1 MAPKNIKEILMVLIF
16 FLIIFIPALS
26 RLALDYLWFDST
38 GYVDVFLV
46 KYKTAIPLFFIFTV
60 LNALIFKI
68 IYQSGK
74 KTILRSG
81 KDMVSLWDSRYF
93 ADPKKEYIDMIPKK
107 DLSLA
112 LKAGQL
118 PVYIAI
124 VVFSIMEGLVIAGS
138 WLTMLM
144 YLKRTPFGET
154 DPIFNNDIAFYVFQ
168 LPFYKVLLNYLI
180 VILFL
185 SLLLLAGLY
194 ATYNWKL
201 LSRIPLNLR
210 LVAAGFLSILA
221 IKTYLGRFNILYSET
236 GVVYGAGYIDVAIKQ
251 NIPVIISLILFL
263 SAIGLLLVWWIKDSS
278 ALSDKKIL
286 MGMVVTIFLVSILGG
301 ITAGL
306 LQEYKVSP
314 NELELEKPYIEDNI
328 KMTNLAYDLDDVS
341 VKEYPLTYNLTT
353 DILNDPSITNVRLWD
368 YRPLQTIYQQKQAIR
383 TYYGFNDVDIDR
395 YDINGNKTQVWLS
408 AREIYYE
415 MLPADTWLN
424 KHVMFT
430 HGIGVVMSP
439 GNKIVD
445 QGLPEMY
452 IENIPP
458 ISNIPSVVIEQPRI
472 YYGEKTD
479 TYIFTGTGREEFDYP
494 SGNTNMVTTYS
505 GTGGIEMGAVNKFI
519 SALSLGDWK
528 IVTSSDISSNS
539 KLHIYRNVVDRVRL
553 ITPYLLLD
561 NDAYVVVNDDGQI
574 YWILNAFVYSD
585 QYPYS
590 EPMLIGN
597 AKINY
602 IRDSIKAVVDAYDGT
617 ITYYMIEE
625 DPILTTYSRIFPGV
639 FKPIDQMP
647 SGLQQHLR
655 YSPDLFLIQ
664 SQIYT
669 EYHMKI
675 PEVFYNKEDKWQMS
689 KEKYADKLIS
699 VEPYNVLLDL
709 EGSTDFVMILPFT
722 PSNKDNLIAWMAVNQ
737 DPPNY
742 GEKIVFEFPKD
753 KLIYGTAQI
762 EALIDQDEFISKD
775 LTLWSQGGSDVI
787 RGNMLVIPI
796 RGSLLYIEPLY
807 ISAASS
813 SSIPELKKI
822 LVAYENKVVMANSL
836 EEGILAV
843 LGEDV
848 AITTIG
854 TNQEEQTL
862 SESLSEIISHYDKAK
877 GYLDN
882 GDLENYA
889 KEMKIVDNLLENL
902 EESLEDEGT

>member
-1 MAPKNIKEILMVLIF
+1 MAPKNIKEILMILIF

-26 RLALDYLWFDST
+26 RLALDYLWFEST
-38 GYVDVFLV
+38 GYADVFLV

-60 LNALIFKI
+60 LNALILI
-68 IYQSGK
+68 IIFQSGK
-74 KTILRSG
+74 KTILQSG
-81 KDMVSLWDSRYF
+81 KEMVSLWESQYF

-107 DLSLA
+107 DMSLA
-112 LKAGQL
+112 LKTSHL
-118 PVYIAI
+118 PVYIVI
-124 VVFSIMEGLVIAGS
+124 TIFSIIEGLVIAGT
-138 WLTMLM
+138 WLTILM

-168 LPFYKVLLNYLI
+168 LPFYKVLLNYFL

-185 SLLLLAGLY
+185 SLLLLTGLY
-194 ATYNWKL
+194 ATYNWRL
-201 LSRIPLNLR
+201 LTRIPLNLK
-210 LVAAGFLSILA
+210 LVGAGFLSILGL
-221 IKTYLGRFNILYSET
+221 KTYLGRYNILYSET

-251 NIPVIISLILFL
+251 YVPVIISLILIL
-263 SAIGLLLVWWIKDSS
+263 SAIGLLLVWWVRDSS
-278 ALSDKKIL
+278 TLSDKRIL
-286 MGMVVTIFLVSILGG
+286 LGMVITIFLVSTLGG

-306 LQEYKVSP
+306 LQEFKVSP
-314 NELELEKPYIEDNI
+314 NELALEKPYIEDNI
-328 KMTNLAYDLDDVS
+328 KMTNLAYGLDEVS
-341 VKEYPLTYNLTT
+341 VKPYPLTYNLSS
-353 DILNDPSITNVRLWD
+353 DILEDPSITNVRLWD
-368 YRPLQTIYQQKQAIR
+368 YRPLRTTYQQKQAIR

-408 AREIYYE
+408 AREIYYDL
-415 MLPADTWLN
+415 LPADTWLN
-424 KHVMFT
+424 KHVKFT

-439 GNKIVD
+439 GNKIVN

-458 ISNIPSVVIEQPRI
+458 VSNIPTLVINQPRI

-505 GTGGIEMGAVNKFI
+505 GTGGITMGGLNKFI
-519 SALSLGDWK
+519 SALAMGDWK
-528 IVTSSDISSNS
+528 ILTSSDISDNS
-539 KLHIYRNVVDRVRL
+539 KLHIYRNVVDRVSL
-553 ITPYLLLD
+553 IVPYLLLD
-561 NDAYVVVNDDGQI
+561 NDAYVVLNDDGHI
-574 YWILNAFVYSD
+574 YWILNAFVQTD
-585 QYPYS
+585 EYPYS
-590 EPMLIGN
+590 EPIWIGN
-597 AKINY
+597 TKINY
-602 IRDSIKAVVDAYDGT
+602 IQDSVKAVVDAYDGT
-617 ITYYMIEE
+617 ITYYMIKE

-647 SGLQQHLR
+647 TGLQQHLR

-669 EYHMKI
+669 TYHMKI

-689 KEKYADKLIS
+689 KEKYANELIN

-709 EGSTDFVMILPFT
+709 EGSTDFVMMLPFT
-722 PSNKDNLIAWMAVNQ
+722 PSKKDNLIAWMAVNQ

-796 RGSLLYIEPLY
+796 RGSILYIEPLY

-822 LVAYENKVVMANSL
+822 LVAYENKVVMADSL
-836 EEGILAV
+836 EEGILEV
-843 LGEDV
+843 LGEEIT
-848 AITTIG
+848 ITTSDPGKEIK
-854 TNQEEQTL
+854 TL
-862 SESLSEIISHYDKAK
+862 SESLDEIISHYNSAK
-877 GYLDN
+877 GHLEN
-882 GDLENYA
+882 GDLENYGR
-889 KEMKIVDNLLENL
+889 EMKVVDTLLKDL
-902 EESLEDEGT
+902 EQSLQGT